1 MFERDKSV
9 ISRHLRNVYDE
20 GELERKTTVAKNA
33 TVQIEGGRKVERLV
47 NFYNLDA
54 IISVG
59 YRVNS
64 KRGTQCRIWAT
75 RVLRNHILKGYS
87 VNKNRLRDLNQA
99 VRLITDTVA
108 RREVSG
114 DEAKALLQLWREIY

>member
-1 MFERDKSV
+1 VPDLGHQGVKE
-9 ISRHLRNVYDE
+9 
-20 GELERKTTVAKNA
+20 
-33 TVQIEGGRKVERLV
+33 
-47 NFYNLDA
+47 
-54 IISVG
+54 
-59 YRVNS
+59 
-64 KRGTQCRIWAT
+64 
-75 RVLRNHILKGYS
+75 HILKGYS